1 MANRV
6 IKLNSNES
14 GTSSDK
20 SDVLE
25 VYRDVSM
32 VADRKTT
39 RFVEKG
45 GDGSMKVVPRQ
56 TFAVSRDVNVKAV
69 LNSLANIFT
78 WKRGERILNPD
89 FGSRLQLYLYEGLTD
104 ANREQIAA
112 EVRGICLKWEPRVN
126 VVRVTPVRDV
136 SIDEDNTVQLDIVFT
151 IPSLSDKQYQYSYIY
166 DRTS

>member
-45 GDGSMKVVPRQ
+45 GDGNMKVVPR
-56 TFAVSRDVNVKAV
+56 
-69 LNSLANIFT
+69 
-78 WKRGERILNPD
+78 
-89 FGSRLQLYLYEGLTD
+89 
-104 ANREQIAA
+104 
-112 EVRGICLKWEPRVN
+112 
-126 VVRVTPVRDV
+126 
-136 SIDEDNTVQLDIVFT
+136 
-151 IPSLSDKQYQYSYIY
+151 
-166 DRTS
+166 